1 MTTSH
6 KAAAI
11 DLNTANQSEL
21 EAYISKQHLS
31 AEALVD
37 SSVAAGNKFKT
48 SERLLAAYLNST
60 IDPEETQSGLV
71 VMHWYE
77 VAYRATGDLANRT
90 QKEKKIIFGYYKA
103 QDYANPSVPWSRIR
117 VIAEELV
124 TGEPKK
130 AERAKV
136 RDLHVRF
143 CEELGKLYKA
153 GNDPANDETI
163 MNHPKSAAIRAALI
177 NVTKGLKELGVNLDT
192 LATEG

>member
-6 KAAAI
+6 QAESI
-11 DLNTANQSEL
+11 DLGAANQAALMAHIVNEKLTPES
-21 EAYISKQHLS
+21 
-31 AEALVD
+31 LVD

-48 SERLLAAYLNST
+48 SERLLAAYLNHV
-60 IDPEETQSGLV
+60 IEPAETKNGKTF
-71 VMHWYE
+71 WYD

-130 AERAKV
+130 AERAQV
-136 RDLHVRF
+136 RDLHVRY

-163 MNHPKSAAIRAALI
+163 MNHPKSAAIRDALI
-177 NVTKGLKELGVNLDT
+177 DVTKGLKKLGVDLDT
-192 LATEG
+192 LTIDAD

>member
-60 IDPEETQSGLV
+60 IDPEETQSGL

>member
-71 VMHWYE
+71 IMHWYE